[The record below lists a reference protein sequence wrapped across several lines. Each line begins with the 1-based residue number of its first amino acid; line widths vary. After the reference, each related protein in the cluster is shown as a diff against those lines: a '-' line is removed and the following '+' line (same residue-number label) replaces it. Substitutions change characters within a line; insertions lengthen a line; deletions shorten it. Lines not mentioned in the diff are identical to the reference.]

1 MSRGTVDRDA
11 LRRCQTVLEA
21 GQPLVLYPE
30 GTRQLG
36 PVLHELFAGP
46 AFLALRTGVPIVPV
60 GIGGSEA
67 VMPKGAKM
75 IHPRKVRVIVGKPIY
90 PVVGENGRA
99 PRSEVKRLT
108 AELHAELQRLFD
120 TAQARVPASKR

>member
-1 MSRGTVDRDA
+1 M
-11 LRRCQTVLEA
+11 LEA

-60 GIGGSEA
+60 GIGGSERA
-67 VMPKGAKM
+67 QRRGTKLIRPT
-75 IHPRKVRVIVGKPIY
+75 KVRLVIGAPIY
-90 PVVGENGRA
+90 PPARNEGRNTSRRA
-99 PRSEVKRLT
+99 VRELTEQLRL
-108 AELHAELQRLFD
+108 ELQDLFD
-120 TAQARVPASKR
+120 QSRVGLRQ